1 MLGTSPGCIGLKS
14 LSAFA
19 PKTFS
24 ISSMNLFNGTGDE
37 FPIFTVRKG
46 ATGDRLSYEKIFLS
60 NSLFDKGMF
69 FANRSILHTKSS
81 I

>member
-37 FPIFTVRKG
+37 FLYLQFEKVQLV
-46 ATGDRLSYEKIFLS
+46 TGYHEKIFLS

-69 FANRSILHTKSS
+69 FANRSIPY
-81 I
+81 